1 MKKSILLMALA
12 LVTLVSYAQS
22 PFDKYEDVKGVT
34 SIVMN
39 QKMFKLLSKVDL
51 NSSDQEMQKYINLVD
66 NLENVKMYTS
76 TNTNVMDKMSATMKG
91 YITSNNLLELMRVKD
106 DGKNVKF
113 YYKEGSSDDY
123 VKEFVMFLNGE
134 MEGEQRTVFF
144 QVTGN
149 IDLKQI
155 SKLAQDLDFKGSD
168 ALKEVK
174 NAKKS

>member
-1 MKKSILLMALA
+1 MKKIIFTALIA
-12 LVTLVSYAQS
+12 ITTLVSNAQS
-22 PFDKYEDVKGVT
+22 PFDKFEEVKGVT

-51 NSSDQEMQKYINLVD
+51 NSSDPEMKEYLQLIN
-66 NLENVKMYTS
+66 NLDNVKMYTS
-76 TNTNVMDKMSATMKG
+76 DDVKVAADMMTTMKG
-91 YITSNNLLELMRVKD
+91 YISSGGLQELMRIKD
-106 DGKNVKF
+106 DGKNAKF
-113 YYKEGSSDDY
+113 YYKGDSNDDF
-123 VKEFVMFLNGE
+123 VKEFVMFMNGNID
-134 MEGEQRTVFF
+134 GEDRAVFF

-168 ALKEVK
+168 ALKDVE

>member
-1 MKKSILLMALA
+1 MKNIILTAMVA
-12 LVTLVSYAQS
+12 LVTIVSTAQS
-22 PFDKYEDVKGVT
+22 PFDKFEEVKGVT

-51 NSSDQEMQKYINLVD
+51 NSSDPEMKEYLQLIN
-66 NLENVKMYTS
+66 NLDNVKMYTS
-76 TNTNVMDKMSATMKG
+76 ADQKVAADMATTMKG
-91 YITSNNLLELMRVKD
+91 YMSSGNLQELMRVND

-113 YYKEGSSDDY
+113 YYKGDSTDDF
-123 VKEFVMFLNGE
+123 VKEFVMFMNGDID
-134 MEGEQRTVFF
+134 GETRSVFF

-155 SKLAQDLDFKGSD
+155 SKLAQDLDFKGSE
-168 ALKEVK
+168 ALKEVE

>member
-1 MKKSILLMALA
+1 MKKLIIMAVFA
-12 LVTLVSYAQS
+12 LVTIVSSAQS
-22 PFDKYEDVKGVT
+22 PFDKFEDVKGVT

-51 NSSDQEMQKYINLVD
+51 NSKDPEMQKYINLVD

-76 TNTNVMDKMSATMKG
+76 SSSAVMDQMKATMQSYKG
-91 YITSNNLLELMRVKD
+91 SNGLEELMRAKD

-113 YYKEGSSDDY
+113 YYKEGSSDAY
-123 VKEFVMFLNGE
+123 VKEFVMFMTGDL
-134 MEGEQRTVFF
+134 EGEQRAVFF
-144 QVTGN
+144 QVKGN

-155 SKLAQDLDFKGSD
+155 SKLAQDLDFKGSE
-168 ALKEVK
+168 ALKEVE

>member
-1 MKKSILLMALA
+1 MKKIIFTALIA
-12 LVTLVSYAQS
+12 LTTMISTAQS
-22 PFDKYEDVKGVT
+22 PFDKFEEVKGVT

-51 NSSDQEMQKYINLVD
+51 NSSDPEMKEYLSLIN
-66 NLENVKMYTS
+66 NLDNVKMYTS
-76 TNTNVMDKMSATMKG
+76 ADDGVAAKMASTMQG
-91 YITSNNLLELMRVKD
+91 YISSGGLQELMRVKD
-106 DGKNVKF
+106 DGKNAKF
-113 YYKEGSSDDY
+113 YYKGDSNDDF
-123 VKEFVMFLNGE
+123 VKEFVMFMKGDIDGE
-134 MEGEQRTVFF
+134 NRAVFF

-168 ALKEVK
+168 ALKNVE

>member
-1 MKKSILLMALA
+1 MKKIIFTALIA
-12 LVTLVSYAQS
+12 LTTLVGTAQS
-22 PFDKYEDVKGVT
+22 PFDKFEEVKGVT

-51 NSSDQEMQKYINLVD
+51 NSSDPEMKEYLSLIN
-66 NLENVKMYTS
+66 NLDNVKMYTS
-76 TNTNVMDKMSATMKG
+76 ADVTVAANMASTMQSYIGSA
-91 YITSNNLLELMRVKD
+91 SLQELMRMKD
-106 DGKNVKF
+106 DGKNAKF
-113 YYKEGSSDDY
+113 YYRGDSNDDF
-123 VKEFVMFLNGE
+123 VKEFVMFMNGTID
-134 MEGEQRTVFF
+134 GEDRAVFF

-168 ALKEVK
+168 ALKDVE

>member
-1 MKKSILLMALA
+1 MKKSIMLVAFA

-51 NSSDQEMQKYINLVD
+51 NSSDPEMQKYINLVD

-76 TNTNVMDKMSATMKG
+76 ANTGVMDQMSGTMKS
-91 YITSNNLLELMRVKD
+91 YITSSNLQELMRVKD

-113 YYKEGSSDDY
+113 YYKEGSSEDY
-123 VKEFVMFLNGE
+123 VKEFVMFLSGD
-134 MEGEQRTVFF
+134 MEGEKRAVFF

-168 ALKEVK
+168 ALKEVG

>member
-1 MKKSILLMALA
+1 MKKLVMKVAFL
-12 LVTLVSYAQS
+12 LVTLVSNAQS
-22 PFDKYEDVKGVT
+22 PFDKFEDVKGVT

-51 NSSDQEMQKYINLVD
+51 NSKDPEMQKYINLVD
-66 NLENVKMYTS
+66 NLENVKMFTS
-76 TNTNVMDKMSATMKG
+76 TNSSVMDQMSTTMKSYVG
-91 YITSNNLLELMRVKD
+91 SNSLQELMRVKD

-113 YYKEGSSDDY
+113 YYKEGKSDDY
-123 VKEFVMFLNGE
+123 VREFVMFLNGD
-134 MEGEQRTVFF
+134 MDGENRAVFF

-168 ALKEVK
+168 ALKEVE